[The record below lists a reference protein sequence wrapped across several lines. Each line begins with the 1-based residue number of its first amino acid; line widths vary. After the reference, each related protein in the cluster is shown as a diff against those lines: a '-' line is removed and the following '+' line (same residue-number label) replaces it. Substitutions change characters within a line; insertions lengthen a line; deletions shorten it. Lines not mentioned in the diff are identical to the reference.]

1 MTLLLALA
9 DVNRDARTLL
19 VARTLARAGRH
30 VCIIAAGMLH
40 ERDAAPTLAGGSIT
54 LRSWADPGGSAFARW
69 RSFTAFA
76 VRQRDIE
83 AATIGA
89 MDLFALY
96 AAVRLQRL
104 RPARLIYDA
113 REFYFALGA
122 LRGRGIK
129 QRIIAGMERLLIKRA
144 TVVTV
149 SGELDAEI
157 IQQRYHLA
165 ALPTVLLNVPPF
177 RERVMSNTLRD
188 TCHIPMSSPVVLY
201 QGVLHHGRGIGPMI
215 AALPILPRVHLCVIG
230 DGPAREKLT
239 ALARATDVAD
249 RVHWLGAIDYDEL
262 HAWTCS
268 ADVGLC
274 LIEPISQ
281 SYEYALPNKLFEYI
295 MAQIPVVVTDLPAM
309 RKFVLRYRLGESIQ
323 APPMPEDIAA
333 AVERALDKEYFRP
346 SLKAA
351 SKLFSYERQEETV
364 LCTY

>member
-30 VCIIAAGMLH
+30 VCIVASGTLH

-54 LRSWADPGGSAFARW
+54 LRSWPDPGGSAFARW

-76 VRQRDIE
+76 ARQQDV
-83 AATIGA
+83 APTTIGA

-96 AAVRLQRL
+96 AAVRLQRSST
-104 RPARLIYDA
+104 ARLIYDA
-113 REFYFALGA
+113 REFYFALGP
-122 LRGRGIK
+122 LQGRGIK
-129 QRIIAGMERLLIKRA
+129 QRIIALMERLLIKHA
-144 TVVTV
+144 TLVTV

-157 IQQRYHLA
+157 MQQRYHLA

-177 RERVMSNTLRD
+177 REHIMSSKLRD
-188 TCHIPMSSPVVLY
+188 TCHIPASSPVVLY
-201 QGVLHHGRGIGPMI
+201 QGVLHHGRGIGPVI
-215 AALPILPRVHLCVIG
+215 AALPMLPRVHFCVIG
-230 DGPAREKLT
+230 DGPAREELT
-239 ALARATDVAD
+239 TLARATDVAD

-274 LIEPISQ
+274 LIEPISK

-309 RKFVLRYRLGESIQ
+309 RKFVLRYRLGESVQ
-323 APPMPEDIAA
+323 APPVPADIAGA
-333 AVERALDKEYFRP
+333 IERALDKEYFRP

-351 SKLFSYERQEETV
+351 SKLFSYERQEEAV